1 MLLSHRCSLSD
12 AKCSYYYYAM
22 GILYYFCK
30 NVEYYCTLAVMM
42 GTLHLLTVI
51 HYFFNAFLTS
61 TILSFE
67 EIGSMTYFLLFVFD
81 NKTEKVEITRKSRNI
96 NFVSFDYVIIMFNV
110 SCHQTT
116 EAHETYCILLYT
128 PERMEACT
136 LLQTITSEKFLLFIF
151 SVLFVKTFRCFV
163 SLCIHTQY
171 LQCVLD
177 SVYRSK

>member
-1 MLLSHRCSLSD
+1 MLLSHRYSLLD
-12 AKCSYYYYAM
+12 ATKCSYYYNTI
-22 GILYYFCK
+22 GILYSFCY
-30 NVEYYCTLAVMM
+30 NCTL
-42 GTLHLLTVI
+42 GLYGWYNHNINYLTKLI
-51 HYFFNAFLTS
+51 RRDLWNKREIRSYLFFLVFNNQTENNGDTKKTRYLT
-61 TILSFE
+61 
-67 EIGSMTYFLLFVFD
+67 
-81 NKTEKVEITRKSRNI
+81 

-110 SCHQTT
+110 SCHHQTT

-171 LQCVLD
+171 FYSACWTAFIGAN
-177 SVYRSK
+177 SSKK

>member
-1 MLLSHRCSLSD
+1 MLFIELIRRDLWN
-12 AKCSYYYYAM
+12 KIEIRSY
-22 GILYYFCK
+22 
-30 NVEYYCTLAVMM
+30 
-42 GTLHLLTVI
+42 
-51 HYFFNAFLTS
+51 
-61 TILSFE
+61 
-67 EIGSMTYFLLFVFD
+67 LLFLVF
-81 NKTEKVEITRKSRNI
+81 NNQTENEENT

-110 SCHQTT
+110 WCHHQTT

-171 LQCVLD
+171 FYSACWTAFIGAN
-177 SVYRSK
+177 SSKK

>member
-1 MLLSHRCSLSD
+1 MLFIWLIRRYLWN
-12 AKCSYYYYAM
+12 KIEIRSY
-22 GILYYFCK
+22 L
-30 NVEYYCTLAVMM
+30 
-42 GTLHLLTVI
+42 
-51 HYFFNAFLTS
+51 FFL
-61 TILSFE
+61 
-67 EIGSMTYFLLFVFD
+67 VFNNQTENNGD
-81 NKTEKVEITRKSRNI
+81 TEKTRYLT

-110 SCHQTT
+110 SCHHQTT

-171 LQCVLD
+171 FYSACWTAFIGAN
-177 SVYRSK
+177 SSKK